1 MGCETTAVLE
11 TKEFCGATWPS
22 KELKRKER
30 NSYCPLI
37 APKKSAVKLAQTL
50 FFEKCFTPI
59 FWSRF
64 CPQTGDSFRVADHQE
79 GGQSSQ
85 YERVYH
91 YKSGIE
97 CEGKTSSGP
106 LTSTC
111 L

>member
-1 MGCETTAVLE
+1 LKQGAESHGLLGWQKQMSLE
-11 TKEFCGATWPS
+11 ARVGFESTSNMITKEFCGATWPS

-37 APKKSAVKLAQTL
+37 APKKSAVKRAQTI

-79 GGQSSQ
+79 VGQTSQ
-85 YERVYH
+85 YKRV
-91 YKSGIE
+91 
-97 CEGKTSSGP
+97 
-106 LTSTC
+106 
-111 L
+111 